1 MSVPT
6 RQSSESSFN
15 SSEDTGSSLFGRRR
29 DSGRS
34 SHSFH
39 RRRHVR
45 AHVEVVSIK
54 DYKKAAKT
62 LHIAFKDDL
71 YLKYL
76 TDGIKDPKLKKQLD
90 LALYEATV
98 YSTVLSG
105 LVVAIRDV
113 ELEKTEPDAPFLA
126 VACFEK
132 PRPMREPK
140 SLVSSLWSMYK
151 GGYLK
156 FIWLANRETRQR
168 VLFEQSSMLE
178 KFRYEALGDDFSQSW
193 YLSDIGAIPKG
204 RGKGYARALVDYV
217 CHKYVDKYRPHLD
230 GDEADNEYEDDEE
243 LNKLENEQ
251 GSAMRFK
258 SSENSQ
264 LDSEI
269 QSYNFSFDLDSE
281 DLTDYSGYSSV
292 SDSDTSSSHSSW
304 YYREEDDVLAQYDRK
319 KSKESKVGAP
329 LYLESSHPRNR
340 KIYQKLGFTYV
351 KTVDVARVTDRH
363 GQNKMLTMD
372 LMVRGPKGA
381 RWTKQPIDS
390 PLEDT

>member
-1 MSVPT
+1 MSVFT
-6 RQSSESSFN
+6 RQSSESSAN
-15 SSEDTGSSLFGRRR
+15 SSGDNGSSLFGHRR

-34 SHSFH
+34 SHSYH
-39 RRRHVR
+39 RRRRVR
-45 AHVEVVSIK
+45 AHVEVVNIK

-76 TDGIKDPKLKKQLD
+76 TDGIKDTKLKGQLD

-113 ELEKTEPDAPFLA
+113 ELEKTDPDAPFLA

-140 SLVSSLWSMYK
+140 SLISSLWSMYK

-178 KFRYEALGDDFSQSW
+178 KFRYEALGEEFSQSW

-217 CHKYVDKYRPHLD
+217 CHKYVDKYRPHVA
-230 GDEADNEYEDDEE
+230 GDEADDEYEDDEE
-243 LNKLENEQ
+243 LNELEKDH
-251 GSAMRFK
+251 GSIPFNN
-258 SSENSQ
+258 SDNSQ

-269 QSYNFSFDLDSE
+269 QSYNFSFDLESE

-292 SDSDTSSSHSSW
+292 SDSDASSSHSSW
-304 YYREEDDVLAQYDRK
+304 YYREEDDILAQYDRK
-319 KSKESKVGAP
+319 KSKENKVGAP

-363 GQNKMLTMD
+363 GRNKMLTMD

-381 RWTKQPIDS
+381 RWTKKPVEL
-390 PLEDT
+390 PAEDK